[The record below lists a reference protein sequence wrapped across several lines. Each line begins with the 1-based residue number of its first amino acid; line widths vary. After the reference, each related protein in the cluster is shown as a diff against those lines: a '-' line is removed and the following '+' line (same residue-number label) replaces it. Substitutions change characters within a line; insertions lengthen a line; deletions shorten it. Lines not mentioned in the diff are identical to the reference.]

1 MQRKHLML
9 AERITDNNGKIS
21 ATNIFNQFNAEILPA
36 NFNFDLAF
44 ICGPGWPKGNYDIC
58 FKIKL
63 PSGKI
68 IELGI
73 ISINIPDDKFVY
85 NALANNLNFK
95 INENTEYITFIV
107 ERNDKIIYFRDYYVI
122 TTN

>member
-1 MQRKHLML
+1 ML
-9 AERITDNNGKIS
+9 AEKIFDNDGKMS
-21 ATNIFNQFNAEILPA
+21 ATNIFNHFNAEVLPA

-44 ICGPGWPKGNYDIC
+44 ICGPGWPKGSYDIS

-63 PSGKI
+63 PSSKI
-68 IELGI
+68 IELGVI
-73 ISINIPDDKFVY
+73 NINIPDDKFVY

-107 ERNDKIIYFRDYYVI
+107 ERNGKIIYFRDYYVI
-122 TTN
+122 TVS